1 MAYYLFLFSYS
12 YDGEQRCG
20 SHCFEANCLYDA
32 HAHVRFIELTN
43 GYDNLYITNVIIE
56 EIR

>member
-12 YDGEQRCG
+12 YDGEQCYG
-20 SHCFEANCLYDA
+20 SHCFEENCLYN
-32 HAHVRFIELTN
+32 AHVRFTELTN

-56 EIR
+56 EVR